1 MPSGP
6 GLSKY
11 RFPVVRSAFPAPEE
25 WLPYLEESY
34 AHNLFTNFGP
44 VANRFETALAARFGE
59 AGDAFVAVSSAT
71 AGLAACLI
79 AQRVTGVVL
88 VPAFTFPASAGAI
101 RMAGAEPMLV
111 DVDPVTWACDVQK
124 LGRALDRTNAEAVM
138 LVAPFGICQDFS
150 AHVALCQSR
159 GVAVV
164 IDNAAGLGGGPR
176 SRRRL
181 RGEAYE
187 VYSLHATKPFGIGEG
202 GVVQTTAD
210 RAAGVR
216 AAINFGFPQG
226 APEHRSRWGIN
237 GKMSEFAAAVGMAM
251 LDRYGDVLAIRHRQA
266 QRYIELFAG
275 FGDIAIQHGVADA
288 PWHVFPCLL
297 PSPAAAADFTEEA
310 ARRGLEVRRY
320 YRPSLSRWGGIATT
334 GKCQVSEMLAERMIC
349 LPIYTRTTAGEIAEL
364 HRIIKA
370 CLTRSLKQAA

>member
-1 MPSGP
+1 VASGP

-11 RFPVVRSAFPAPEE
+11 RFPVVRSAFPAPAE
-25 WLPYLEESY
+25 WLPFLEESY

-44 VANRFETALAARFGE
+44 VATRFEAALTEQFGE
-59 AGDAFVAVSSAT
+59 ADDAFVAVSSAT

-79 AQRVTGVVL
+79 AERVTGVVL
-88 VPAFTFPASAGAI
+88 VPAFTFPATAGAI

-111 DVDPVTWACDVQK
+111 DVDPMTWACDVQK

-150 AHVALCQSR
+150 AHAALCRSR
-159 GVAVV
+159 GVIVV

-176 SRRRL
+176 SRRAL
-181 RGEAYE
+181 RGVAYE

-202 GVVQTTAD
+202 GAVQTTAD
-210 RAAGVR
+210 RAAEVR
-216 AAINFGFPQG
+216 AAINFGFPHDAEQRG
-226 APEHRSRWGIN
+226 RWGMN
-237 GKMSEFAAAVGMAM
+237 GKMSELAAAVGMAM
-251 LDRYGDVLAIRHRQA
+251 LDRYGDVLAIRYRQV

-297 PSPAAAADFTEEA
+297 PSPAAAAEFTEEA

-320 YRPSLSRWGGIATT
+320 YRPSLSRWGGIALA
-334 GKCQVSEMLAERMIC
+334 GKCHVSEMLAERMIC

-370 CLTRSLKQAA
+370 GLTRSLKQAA